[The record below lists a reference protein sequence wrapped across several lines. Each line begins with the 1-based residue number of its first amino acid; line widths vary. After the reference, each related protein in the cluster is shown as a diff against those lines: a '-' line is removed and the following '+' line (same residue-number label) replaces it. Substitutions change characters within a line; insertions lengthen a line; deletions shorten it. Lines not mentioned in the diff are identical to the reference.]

1 MKLKDN
7 EVVLSGRDGRIHIRR
22 NLYGIPEIK
31 AETLADLNFGLG
43 WVHAC
48 DRQLQV
54 LLSRILLQGKAAE
67 HIKGDPTLIEIDKY
81 MRRMNFLP
89 DPGSEINKLKPDI
102 RRQLEAYAAGCNLYL
117 SENKPVHEF
126 RLLGYKP
133 EPWHIRDSMLIEK
146 IFGFIGLADSQGTM
160 EKFLIQMIQNGVTQ
174 DKLRELFPYLTEE
187 IDYDLIGKVKL
198 DPPLVPEAVAWL
210 RALPVMT
217 ASNNWAVSG
226 RRTESGKPI
235 LCGDPHLE
243 VNRLPP
249 VWQEIVMRL
258 PDNTMTGA
266 TIPGVPGLIL
276 GRTATIAWSATYAFM
291 DMLDYRI
298 EHCRDGKYRRADGW
312 KDFKVRREVIHV
324 KKGKPITLDVY
335 ENEHGLLEGDP
346 TQEGYYLV
354 QSWSA
359 KAGCGADDFATIFS
373 LPGAKNVR
381 EAMRLFKQVDAAAMN
396 WVMAD
401 KDGNIGYQMSGR
413 QFSRA
418 PGVSG
423 MLPLPGWEMKFDP
436 VGFADKDGLPSQY
449 NPEDGVIVTANQD
462 LNYLGASNPINLPMG
477 RYRTERI
484 RHRLLE
490 GGKLTVSDMKDMHF
504 DLYSLQAER
513 FMKIL
518 KPLLPDT
525 ENGNLL
531 RQWDLR
537 YDTDSKG
544 AMLFE
549 SCYRSLLNIVFGDHG
564 LGREVIR
571 YVLTETSVFHDY
583 YDNFDNILAGDTS
596 VWFNGRSREDL
607 YRQALAEGL
616 KVTAARYGETRKIM
630 LAHLLF
636 GGQLPRSLGYDYGP
650 IELPGSCATI
660 PQGQMFKVAGRTTT
674 FCPCYRFIADFSEEG
689 IHTTLAGG
697 PTDRRFSKWY
707 VNDMENWLAGNY
719 KILK

>member
-7 EVVLSGRDGRIHIRR
+7 EVVLSGRDGRIHIKR

-89 DPGSEINKLKPDI
+89 DPESEINKLKPDI

-276 GRTATIAWSATYAFM
+276 GRTAAIAWSATYAFM

-324 KKGKPITLDVY
+324 KKGSPITLDVY

-381 EAMRLFKQVDAAAMN
+381 EAMGLFKQVDAAAMN

-413 QFSRA
+413 LFSRVT
-418 PGVSG
+418 GFSG

-436 VGFADKDGLPSQY
+436 AGFADKDGLPSQY

-462 LNYLGASNPINLPMG
+462 LNQAELVMEIAEGIIFRVNAKDGGRPHIFFSRTPLCRRVHPGPGMFVQSRLPLSCHRFPHRDGVLRLAHVNTGNRQQGDENGQPGERGIIRAAYFQHPQGRPRTAMVAAGFHGLRQILGAAQGAHHERQRHGGGGFDPLQQGPCPHIRAPG
-477 RYRTERI
+477 RLRRPDPVEFLQQR
-484 RHRLLE
+484 RHKTQGHR
-490 GGKLTVSDMKDMHF
+490 
-504 DLYSLQAER
+504 
-513 FMKIL
+513 
-518 KPLLPDT
+518 
-525 ENGNLL
+525 
-531 RQWDLR
+531 
-537 YDTDSKG
+537 
-544 AMLFE
+544 
-549 SCYRSLLNIVFGDHG
+549 DHYG
-564 LGREVIR
+564 
-571 YVLTETSVFHDY
+571 
-583 YDNFDNILAGDTS
+583 NILRRDAQAFKGTQHFFKAADHLRR
-596 VWFNGRSREDL
+596 GRGH
-607 YRQALAEGL
+607 RQDG
-616 KVTAARYGETRKIM
+616 AAQHKRK
-630 LAHLLF
+630 
-636 GGQLPRSLGYDYGP
+636 
-650 IELPGSCATI
+650 ELPGHVSAPEQSLIGYLQAQPGDLVERCTI
-660 PQGQMFKVAGRTTT
+660 R
-674 FCPCYRFIADFSEEG
+674 EE
-689 IHTTLAGG
+689 
-697 PTDRRFSKWY
+697 K
-707 VNDMENWLAGNY
+707 MQ
-719 KILK
+719 

>member
-7 EVVLSGRDGRIHIRR
+7 DVVLSGRDGKIHIKR

-31 AETLADLNFGLG
+31 GETLADLAFGLG

-48 DRQLQV
+48 DRQLQM
-54 LLSRILLQGKAAE
+54 LLSRILLKGKAAE

-89 DPGSEINKLKPDI
+89 DPESEIAKLKPDHW
-102 RRQLEAYAAGCNLYL
+102 RQLDAYAAGCNLYL

-133 EPWHIRDSMLIEK
+133 EPWHIRDSILIVK
-146 IFGFIGLADSQGTM
+146 IFGFLGLADSQGTM
-160 EKFLIQMIQNGVTQ
+160 EKFLAQMIQHGVPQ
-174 DKLRELFPYLTEE
+174 DKLKELFPYLTEE
-187 IDYDLIGKVKL
+187 IDYELIGKVKL
-198 DPPLVPEAVAWL
+198 DPPLVPEAVEWL

-217 ASNNWAVSG
+217 ASNNWAISGTRTASG
-226 RRTESGKPI
+226 RPI

-243 VNRLPP
+243 VNRLPS

-258 PDNTMTGA
+258 PGNTMTGV

-298 EHCRDGKYRRADGW
+298 EHCRDGKYRRDDDW
-312 KDFKVRREVIHV
+312 KDFKVRREVINV

-346 TQEGYYLV
+346 TKEGYYLV
-354 QSWSA
+354 LSWSA
-359 KAGCGADDFATIFS
+359 KTGCGANDFDTIFS

-381 EAMRLFKQVDAAAMN
+381 EAMGLFKQIDAAAMN
-396 WVMAD
+396 WVVAD

-413 QFSRA
+413 QFARA

-436 VGFADKDGLPSQY
+436 VGFADKNGLPSQY
-449 NPEDGVIVTANQD
+449 NPEDGFIATANHD
-462 LNYLGASNPINLPMG
+462 LNYLGTSNPINLPMG
-477 RYRTERI
+477 WYRAERI
-484 RHRLLE
+484 RQRLLE
-490 GGKLTVSDMKDMHF
+490 GGKMTVSYMKDLHF

-513 FMKIL
+513 FMKIM
-518 KPLLPDT
+518 KPLIPDT
-525 ENGNLL
+525 ENGKLL

-537 YDTDSKG
+537 YNPDSRG

-549 SCYRSLLNIVFGDHG
+549 SCYRSLLNIVFGDRG
-564 LGREVIR
+564 FGREVIQ
-571 YVLTETSVFHDY
+571 YALTETSVFHDY
-583 YDNFDNILAGDTS
+583 YENFDNILVRDTS
-596 VWFNGRSREDL
+596 AWFDGKSREDL

-616 KVTAARYGETRKIM
+616 KVTAARYGEKRKLM

-636 GGQLPRSLGYDYGP
+636 GGQMPRFLGYDYGP

-674 FCPCYRFIADFSEEG
+674 FCPSYRFIADFSEEG

-697 PTDRRFSKWY
+697 PTDRRLSKWY
-707 VNDMENWLAGNY
+707 VNDMKNWIEGNY